1 MRIVFCANHD
11 ASIYNFRLELVER
24 LLQDGHEVI
33 IVSPYGNRIEDLKSL
48 GCQYVK
54 IDMDRHG
61 TNLVKELKLLA
72 NYKKALKSI
81 KPNMV
86 FTYTIKPNIYGAM
99 ACKALKIPCV
109 VNITGLGT
117 AVEQKGVLQ
126 KITLALY
133 KIALKKVQTIFFQNE
148 ENMRFF
154 REKKLYPKKHKL
166 LPGSGVNLEKF
177 VPLEYAEEKDGIRF
191 LFIGRLMRAKGVLEL
206 FECARN
212 IRKRYDNVFFDVVG
226 WDDGGMSGEIKK
238 ASEDGTIVFY
248 GKKDNVIPFIRKA
261 QCIVL
266 PSYFEGM
273 SNVLLEAAASARP
286 VIASDVPGCRE
297 IFEEGITGFGCKP
310 KDSKSLEFA
319 IEKFL
324 RLSHEEKIEMG
335 RKGRLKVEREYDR
348 NIVIERYINELNE
361 IQGRKIGCI
370 QNFIKSF

>member
-1 MRIVFCANHD
+1 MKICLIGNSDV
-11 ASIYNFRLELVER
+11 SIYGYRLELVEK
-24 LLQDGHEVI
+24 LIALGYTVCIVTPNGPFISKLQAQGCLFYEVD
-33 IVSPYGNRIEDLKSL
+33 VS
-48 GCQYVK
+48 
-54 IDMDRHG
+54 RHG
-61 TNLVKELKLLA
+61 TNPVKDLKLLA
-72 NYKKALKSI
+72 NYKKVLKSI
-81 KPNMV
+81 KPDMV

-154 REKKLYPKKHKL
+154 KEKKLYPEKHKL
-166 LPGSGVNLEKF
+166 LPGSGVNLKKF
-177 VPLEYAEEKDGIRF
+177 VPLEYPEEKDEIRF
-191 LFIGRLMRAKGVLEL
+191 LFIGRIMRTKGVLEL
-206 FECARN
+206 FECARD
-212 IRKRYDNVFFDVVG
+212 IRKKYTNVFFDIVG
-226 WDDGGMSGEIKK
+226 WDDGGMSDEIEK
-238 ASEDGTIVFY
+238 ASKEGAIVFY
-248 GKKDNVIPFIRKA
+248 GKQDNVIPFIQKA

-286 VIASDVPGCRE
+286 VIASDIPGCRE
-297 IFEEGITGFGCKP
+297 TFEEGITGFNCKA

-319 IEKFL
+319 MEKFL

-348 NIVIERYINELNE
+348 NIVIEHYINELNE
-361 IQGRKIGCI
+361 IQRRK
-370 QNFIKSF
+370 

>member
-154 REKKLYPKKHKL
+154 SEKKLYPEKHKL
-166 LPGSGVNLEKF
+166 LPGSGVNLKKF
-177 VPLEYAEEKDGIRF
+177 AVQEYPDDKIVRF
-191 LFIGRLMRAKGVLEL
+191 VFVARLMKEKGIDQYLEAA
-206 FECARN
+206 E
-212 IRKRYDNVFFDVVG
+212 Y
-226 WDDGGMSGEIKK
+226 IKK
-238 ASEDGTIVFY
+238 KYPNTEFHICGFCEDEYKDKLEKLKGSET
-248 GKKDNVIPFIRKA
+248 VIYHGMVGDMTEIYRNMHCTVHPTYY
-261 QCIVL
+261 
-266 PSYFEGM
+266 PEGL
-273 SNVLLEAAASARP
+273 SNVLLESCACARL
-286 VIASDVPGCRE
+286 IITTDRAGCRE
-297 IFEEGITGFGCKP
+297 VIEDGVNGFVVKE
-310 KDSKSLEFA
+310 KDSQDLIDK

-324 RLSHEEKIEMG
+324 SLSYEEKIQMG
-335 RKGRLKVEREYDR
+335 LNGRAKVEREFDR
-348 NIVIERYINELNE
+348 NIVIDAYLKELK
-361 IQGRKIGCI
+361 RL
-370 QNFIKSF
+370 SFKKNCGG